1 MRVFVGIPLLHQ
13 YGQPFLRLS
22 FCDGFKRNL
31 RLSHIEPHMTLKA
44 PQDIDERR
52 LEDWRAQVHS
62 TAQSF
67 KQVRVKIEQSFFI
80 TPVTL
85 AIKAETQPLCPIHLA
100 LMRGMEPFDSPG
112 ITYHEGSDFIA
123 HVTVGRAIRRLEQSD
138 RKMLVAECDQIIKP
152 HEITINKIRLYIRRD
167 IEQGYE
173 TLEDIDFNDSL

>member
-44 PQDIDERR
+44 PQDIDERQ
-52 LEDWRAQVHS
+52 LAEWRAAVHR

-67 KQVRVKIEQSFFI
+67 KPVRISISESFFI

-85 AIKAETQPLCPIHLA
+85 ALNAETKPLCPIHLA
-100 LMRGMEPFDSPG
+100 LMNSMESFNSSG
-112 ITYHEGSDFIA
+112 VIYHEGNDFIA
-123 HVTVGRAIRRLEQSD
+123 HVTVGRAVRRLEQSD
-138 RKMLVAECDQIIKP
+138 RKTLVSECDQIIKP
-152 HEITINKIRLYIRRD
+152 YEIMVNKIRLYIRRD